1 MILLIQIKQKKKNSL
16 RGEAFQS
23 SLSSLSLLARG
34 GYDYALILI
43 HRFRR
48 GASKS
53 FGCCAPFP
61 EFPSTSSWAAWSPS
75 ASC

>member
-1 MILLIQIKQKKKNSL
+1 MILLIQIKQKKKEQL
-16 RGEAFQS
+16 KGGEAFQS

-34 GYDYALILI
+34 GYDYAFILI

-53 FGCCAPFP
+53 F
-61 EFPSTSSWAAWSPS
+61 
-75 ASC
+75 SC